1 MKILATIACAALFA
15 TTAQAQVTLN
25 PKVGVS
31 LSDMKDATED
41 VDTKGRL
48 GYQVGVDLRL
58 GTMLYLQPGFYFQQT
73 GLEQQVTGGLTY
85 NLDVR
90 GIHIPVLLGLRAG
103 TGLAGFRIVGGP
115 ALTLVQSVKDNAGLV
130 TKDDLTERRL
140 GAMLGVGVDVM
151 GLTVD
156 LTGEMGLTRF
166 FEQGSDAK
174 LRTFR
179 LSAGM
184 RF

>member
-1 MKILATIACAALFA
+1 LKILAALACAALTA
-15 TTAQAQVTLN
+15 TTAQAQVALN
-25 PKVGVS
+25 PKVGIS
-31 LSDMKDATED
+31 LSDMKDATAD
-41 VDTKGRL
+41 VNTKGRL

-58 GTMLYLQPGFYFQQT
+58 GRMVYLQPGIHLQQT
-73 GLEQQVTGGLTY
+73 GLEQQVVGGITY

-90 GIHIPVLLGLRAG
+90 ALHVPVLLGIQTG
-103 TGLAGFRIVGGP
+103 TSLTGFRVYGGP
-115 ALTLVQSVKDNAGLV
+115 AVTLVQSVKDNAGLI
-130 TKDDLTERRL
+130 TEDQLTDRRV
-140 GAMLGVGVDVM
+140 GAMLGLGISVA

-156 LTGEMGLTRF
+156 LSGEMGMTRF
-166 FEQGSDAK
+166 FDQGSDAK